1 MDRTTPESAELDAAA
16 TACVHCGMR
25 ACGTQLTWVCSV
37 ENGSRRF
44 FCDQC
49 ARDNIQGIESRL
61 DSFLW

>member
-1 MDRTTPESAELDAAA
+1 
-16 TACVHCGMR
+16 MR